1 MLFKCT
7 LVLLVCIL
15 LIDPSDAWGRRLKKK
30 LKKII
35 KKVKEPVKKIGCKAL
50 FAVACPANTIAKVAC
65 TVGERKICK
74 RSVDMSVNIEPF
86 SDDMSDYDVNGD
98 KRVNYEEFVSAV
110 TNTVNLAEP
119 AELRRPFTFA
129 DVNGDGELD
138 TQEFIAAPFL
148 FAHVEHSN
156 NTNTISTA

>member
-35 KKVKEPVKKIGCKAL
+35 KKVKEPVKKIGCK
-50 FAVACPANTIAKVAC
+50 
-65 TVGERKICK
+65 
-74 RSVDMSVNIEPF
+74 VDMSVNIEPF

>member
-35 KKVKEPVKKIGCKAL
+35 KKVKEPVKKIGCK
-50 FAVACPANTIAKVAC
+50 
-65 TVGERKICK
+65 
-74 RSVDMSVNIEPF
+74 VDMSVNIEPF

-98 KRVNYEEFVSAV
+98 KRVNYEEFVSAMSSV
-110 TNTVNLAEP
+110 QIIQ
-119 AELRRPFTFA
+119 
-129 DVNGDGELD
+129 
-138 TQEFIAAPFL
+138 TQ
-148 FAHVEHSN
+148 
-156 NTNTISTA
+156 